1 VSCSTHVTGV
11 FNKCFD
17 AMVMLYGKSYRK
29 RASEIIEHFGRTPV
43 PKTNREDLSP
53 GTYSNDSRE
62 YAVESSRSFAR
73 NPWKNADQ
81 RRTVSVAHSKLVD
94 PDRVHHLIDSH

>member
-1 VSCSTHVTGV
+1 
-11 FNKCFD
+11 
-17 AMVMLYGKSYRK
+17 MVMLYGKSYRK
-29 RASEIIEHFGRTPV
+29 RASEIIEHIGKTPV

-81 RRTVSVAHSKLVD
+81 RRTVSVAHHMTARKPRPLGRGGIAA
-94 PDRVHHLIDSH
+94 P